1 MCVMKKIKFD
11 LNGDNR
17 PYIEN
22 IEDAKDSMFRNQYEQ
37 CVLLIDAY
45 LKGVKNMQET
55 PAALHNSVDNNNNI
69 IVFDGERGTG
79 KTSCMLSM
87 ANMLTSSNRHE
98 ICKSA
103 RYTATTNFF
112 TIPMIDPSFFDEEHN
127 ILSLFIARLYSVF
140 QDKEE
145 ADCPVDGKGNPYRN
159 DLMKMFVKVQQNL
172 RSMFGDK
179 KAKDGMEYL
188 VDMAASVDI
197 KETIRKLVDLY
208 LKYCGSEDG
217 VLLLLIDDI
226 DIDSVHAYE
235 MCEQLRKYF
244 MQRNIITFMSMKIE
258 QLSGIIQ
265 RQFTGEYLIADD
277 RYSYMRYPR
286 VTIDERNEISERA
299 ERYLAKLLPAHQ
311 RIYMP
316 SPFEYMDAEPA
327 FNDNEKWGYNL
338 SEGIKIKQ
346 VIPEL
351 IFLKTRFLF
360 YNSAKRVSYI
370 VPRNLRDMRQM
381 FKLLLQMKDYAESGK
396 SSPHYYNKELFRQY
410 FYNDWCDINLT
421 EEYKDYAN
429 RVKRVQSM
437 EELNYEVLQI
447 LNEITESSLGER
459 IGNDIV
465 DKIISPHNSPFNIS
479 VGDVLAIIRLTQR
492 TNVGENIRKFLFF
505 LKSFYSIQ
513 LYRTYDTISS
523 SSEKE
528 KELYRANLLIQKP
541 ERDVV
546 RNEYEAIIGGSVY
559 CTDLEELIPQE
570 SPSNRITR
578 RIISFNSVD
587 KLFSTCLANWQQAE
601 SDKLVSFAEFLML
614 SIYYDGSKDPS
625 LQMTFRIS
633 PDLCYDE
640 LSIHPDLCFDLGA
653 LFFNLCRVERCFN
666 RFRIFPHGKAFL
678 DKLKAERAEGHDTLF
693 NEMKRITFE
702 NRKKEWKK
710 DEEKWLSFC
719 CFRNMEILE
728 DLLDTV
734 RVKEYDKGQDNFG
747 LLHDFFNAVA
757 DYSIK
762 SYDRYDDDKTGE
774 EDKPYTIHFK
784 FFKCFADLLD
794 PKNTSL
800 KKHFFAII
808 EEPYIRNPFEN
819 EIDGSIGNS

>member
-1 MCVMKKIKFD
+1 MKKIKFD

-17 PYIEN
+17 PYVEGL
-22 IEDAKDSMFRNQYEQ
+22 EDAKDSMFRNQYEQ
-37 CVLLIDAY
+37 CILLVDAY
-45 LKGVKNMQET
+45 LKGVKSMRET
-55 PAALHNSVDNNNNI
+55 PEALRNSVDNNNNI

-87 ANMLTSSNRHE
+87 ANMLTSPYHHT
-98 ICKSA
+98 ICDGAKF
-103 RYTATTNFF
+103 TAEADFL

-127 ILSLFIARLYSVF
+127 ILSLFIARLYCEF
-140 QDKEE
+140 QEKED
-145 ADCPVDGKGNPYRN
+145 ADCADDGKGNPYRN

-172 RSMFGDK
+172 QSMFGDK

-197 KETIRKLVDLY
+197 KENIQKLVDLY
-208 LKYCGSEDG
+208 LNYCGNYGG

-244 MQRNIITFMSMKIE
+244 MQPNIITLMSMKIE

-265 RQFTGEYLIADD
+265 RKYTEEYILTDD
-277 RYSYMRYPR
+277 GYPYRRYQRYNR
-286 VTIDERNEISERA
+286 GERNEIVERA

-316 SPFEYMDAEPA
+316 SPSEYMDAEPA
-327 FNDNEKWGYNL
+327 FNDKEKWGYSL

-351 IFLKTRFLF
+351 IFLKTRYLF

-381 FKLLLQMKDYAESGK
+381 FKLLLQMKDYAESGEAT
-396 SSPHYYNKELFRQY
+396 PHYYNKEMFCQY

-421 EEYKDYAN
+421 EEYKDYAD
-429 RVKRVQSM
+429 RVKRVKNM

-447 LNEITESSLGER
+447 LDEINESNLGNR
-459 IGNDIV
+459 VGNKNV
-465 DKIISPHNSPFNIS
+465 DSVMSPQNSPFNIS

-492 TNVGENIRKFLFF
+492 TKVGEDIRKFLFF

-513 LYRTYDTISS
+513 LYRAYDTISS

-528 KELYRANLLIQKP
+528 KEQERANLLIQKP
-541 ERDVV
+541 EHDVV
-546 RNEYEAIIGGSVY
+546 RNEYESIVGGSVY
-559 CTDLEELIPQE
+559 CTELDELIPQE
-570 SPSNRITR
+570 SPTNRITR
-578 RIISFNSVD
+578 RIISLGNVD
-587 KLFSTCLANWQQAE
+587 KLFATCLDNWQQAE
-601 SDKLVSFAEFLML
+601 SDKLVSLAEFLML

-625 LQMTFRIS
+625 MQMSYRIS

-640 LSIHPDLCFDLGA
+640 LSLHSDLCFDLGA

-666 RFRIFPHGKAFL
+666 RFQVLPHGKAFL
-678 DKLKAERAEGHDTLF
+678 DKLRAERAEGHDSLF
-693 NEMKRITFE
+693 NDMRRITMA
-702 NRKKEWKK
+702 NRKKKWKR

-719 CFRNMEILE
+719 CFRNMEIME

-734 RVKEYDKGQDNFG
+734 RAKEYAEDQDIFG
-747 LLHDFFNAVA
+747 LLHDFFNAIA
-757 DYSIK
+757 NYNIK
-762 SYDRYDDDKTGE
+762 SYDRYDDDRTGE
-774 EDKPYTIHFK
+774 EDKPYTIHFE
-784 FFKCFADLLD
+784 FFKYFAKLFS
-794 PKNTSL
+794 PENTSL
-800 KKHFFAII
+800 KEEFWAVI
-808 EEPYIRNPFEN
+808 EEPFIQKPFEN
-819 EIDGSIGNS
+819 EIDASIGNS

>member
-1 MCVMKKIKFD
+1 MKKIKFD

-17 PYIEN
+17 PYIEGL
-22 IEDAKDSMFRNQYEQ
+22 EDAKDSMFRNQYEQ

-45 LKGVKNMQET
+45 LKGVKDMQET
-55 PAALHNSVDNNNNI
+55 PEALRNSVDNNNNI
-69 IVFDGERGTG
+69 IVFDGERGSG

-87 ANMLTSSNRHE
+87 ANMLTSARHQD
-98 ICKSA
+98 ICKGA
-103 RYTATTNFF
+103 RYTAEADFL

-127 ILSLFIARLYSVF
+127 ILSLFIARLYSDF
-140 QDKEE
+140 QEKED
-145 ADCPVDGKGNPYRN
+145 ADCADDGKGNPYRN

-188 VDMAASVDI
+188 VDMAASVAI
-197 KETIRKLVDLY
+197 KENIQELVDLY
-208 LKYCGSEDG
+208 LNYCGNYGG

-226 DIDSVHAYE
+226 DIDSAHAYE

-244 MQRNIITFMSMKIE
+244 MQPNIITFMSMKIE

-265 RQFTGEYLIADD
+265 RKYTEEYILTND
-277 RYSYMRYPR
+277 RNPYRRYLR
-286 VTIDERNEISERA
+286 VIMDERNEIMERA

-316 SPFEYMDAEPA
+316 SPSEYMDAEPA
-327 FNDNEKWGYNL
+327 FNDNKKWGYNL

-351 IFLKTRFLF
+351 IFRKTRYLF

-370 VPRNLRDMRQM
+370 VPRNLRDMRQL
-381 FKLLLQMKDYAESGK
+381 FKLLLQMKDYAESGEAT
-396 SSPHYYNKELFRQY
+396 PHYYNKEIFCQY

-421 EEYKDYAN
+421 EKYKEYAD
-429 RVKRVQSM
+429 RVKRVQNM

-447 LNEITESSLGER
+447 LDEINESNLGNR
-459 IGNDIV
+459 VGNKNV
-465 DKIISPHNSPFNIS
+465 DSVTSPHNTTFNIS

-492 TNVGENIRKFLFF
+492 TKVGEDIRKFLFF

-513 LYRTYDTISS
+513 LYRAYDTISS

-528 KELYRANLLIQKP
+528 KEQERANLLIQKP
-541 ERDVV
+541 EHDVV
-546 RNEYEAIIGGSVY
+546 KNEYEAIVGGSVY
-559 CTDLEELIPQE
+559 CTDLDELIPQE
-570 SPSNRITR
+570 SPTNRISR
-578 RIISFNSVD
+578 RIISLGNVD
-587 KLFSTCLANWQQAE
+587 KLFATCLDNWQQAD
-601 SDKLVSFAEFLML
+601 SDKLVGLAEFLML

-625 LQMTFRIS
+625 MQMSFRIS

-640 LSIHPDLCFDLGA
+640 LSLHSDLCFDLGA

-666 RFRIFPHGKAFL
+666 RFQILPHGKAFL
-678 DKLKAERAEGHDTLF
+678 EKLKAERGEGHDSLF
-693 NEMKRITFE
+693 NDMKSITLA
-702 NRKKEWKK
+702 NRKKVWKS

-719 CFRNMEILE
+719 CFRNMEIME

-734 RVKEYDKGQDNFG
+734 RSKEYDDGLDSYG
-747 LLHDFFNAVA
+747 LLHDFFDAVA
-757 DYSIK
+757 SYSIK
-762 SYDRYDDDKTGE
+762 SYDRYDDDRTGE
-774 EDKPYTIHFK
+774 EDKPYTIHFG
-784 FFKCFADLLD
+784 FFKKFAELFS
-794 PKNTSL
+794 PENTSL
-800 KKHFFAII
+800 KEKFLAVI
-808 EEPYIRNPFEN
+808 EEPFIQNPSEN
-819 EIDGSIGNS
+819 EIDASIGNS